1 MSDNG
6 TKETESAPRERL
18 QRVLAARGVASRRG
32 AEEMIVAGRV
42 SVNGRAVTELGTKV
56 DPAGDVIRVDG
67 RHLREPR
74 PRYVLLNKPSGFITT
89 VKDERSRWTVMDL
102 IDVPERVYPVGRLDR
117 ETQGLVL
124 LTNDGE
130 VANRVTHPR
139 YRLAK
144 EYHVFTDRRPTDNQ
158 LQRLR
163 DGVDVDGRRIVPDES
178 RLLRE
183 SKEGVAIKLVLHE
196 GIYHVVRRM
205 MEIVG
210 INVIRLRR
218 FRIGPLR
225 IVGIPSG
232 AWRDLTPGELEQ
244 LFQALRLPAE
254 TAARAN
260 QRRTIQL
267 EPVGGYDRGGQTAPS
282 SRPAGN
288 RTPGGRP
295 DGDARRDSPPRR
307 GGPDGGQPRRPA
319 TPGDRTRRQGPQR
332 SQPSQ
337 SRTPN
342 DRSKP
347 PRSGRPTQ
355 PAQPGGNRPPRRGGQ
370 PPARPPVGG
379 RDRRPRRGG

>member
-1 MSDNG
+1 MSDHGKN
-6 TKETESAPRERL
+6 KADAPPRERL
-18 QRVLAARGVASRRG
+18 QRVLAARGVASRRA

-42 SVNGRAVTELGTKV
+42 TVNGRAVTELGTKV
-56 DPAGDVIRVDG
+56 DPIGDVIRVDG
-67 RHLREPR
+67 RQLREAR

-102 IDVPERVYPVGRLDR
+102 VDVPERVYPVGRLDR

-130 VANRVTHPR
+130 VANRVMHPR

-163 DGVDVDGRRIVPDES
+163 DGVDVDGRRIVPDEC

-183 SKEGVAIKLVLHE
+183 SGEGVAVKLVLHE
-196 GIYHVVRRM
+196 GLYHVVRRM

-210 INVIRLRR
+210 VNVTRLRR

-267 EPVGGYDRGGQTAPS
+267 EPVGGFDRGGQNAPS
-282 SRPAGN
+282 N
-288 RTPGGRP
+288 RSHGGRP
-295 DGDARRDSPPRR
+295 GTDKRGDGRR
-307 GGPDGGQPRRPA
+307 GAPDGRSAQRPKG
-319 TPGDRTRRQGPQR
+319 PGERAGRPSPQR
-332 SQPSQ
+332 SRPSQ

-347 PRSGRPTQ
+347 ARSGGPNRPDRPDR

-370 PPARPPVGG
+370 SPARPPVGG
-379 RDRRPRRGG
+379 RDRRSRRGR